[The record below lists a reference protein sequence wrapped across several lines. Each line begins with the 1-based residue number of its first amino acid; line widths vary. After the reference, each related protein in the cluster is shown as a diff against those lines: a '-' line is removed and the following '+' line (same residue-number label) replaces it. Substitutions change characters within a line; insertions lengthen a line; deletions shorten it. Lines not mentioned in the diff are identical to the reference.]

1 MAAPETPPMIPPEPI
16 DADRDGNIV
25 LIVLQSVL
33 LAIATALVIARLYVR
48 SMILKSVGLDE
59 VFIIIALVSSGDA
72 GRGVTYLPIDQ
83 LFSIV
88 TLIVL
93 GIMVHLR
100 LESIKDGPPLYVPEI
115 ITGLKWQQM
124 TQPTSILSVTF
135 TRISICF
142 FLLRIFRTDRRWRI
156 GLYSIATFAFVTG
169 LATAV
174 ITVTQ
179 CHPIPKLWNPM
190 LPGTCWGID
199 TTIAIGDFQG
209 GIFP

>member
-1 MAAPETPPMIPPEPI
+1 MIPPEPL
-16 DADRDGNIV
+16 DADRNGNAA

-33 LAIATALVIARLYVR
+33 LGIATALVVARLYVR

-59 VFIIIALVSSGDA
+59 LFIIIALVSSA
-72 GRGVTYLPIDQ
+72 NVERAIPYLPVDQ
-83 LFSIV
+83 LFSIA
-88 TLIVL
+88 TLILL
-93 GIMVHLR
+93 GVMVHLR
-100 LESIKDGPPLYVPEI
+100 WESIKDGPPLYVPEI
-115 ITGLKWQQM
+115 LTGLKWQQL

-174 ITVTQ
+174 VTMTQ
-179 CHPIPKLWNPM
+179 CHPIPKLWNPL
-190 LPGTCWGID
+190 LPGTCWNIN

-209 GIFP
+209 GRSL